1 MTNIFQYTVLHNIV
15 IKFAN
20 KGNYFDENNINR
32 AVVWERF
39 EWQANI
45 HLLH

>member
-32 AVVWERF
+32 AVVFVKLQEC
-39 EWQANI
+39 
-45 HLLH
+45 